1 MKRLYVGNLPYATT
15 KEDLEERFG
24 QHGEL
29 TDVKI
34 ITDRETGRSKGFAFV
49 EFKTEGDAEAALSE
63 DGMDFNGRPMRVKEA
78 EQKER
83 RDNGNGQR
91 QEGRGGR
98 PGGREGRG
106 GRRDARE

>member
-15 KEDLEERFG
+15 KEDLEDRFG

-29 TDVKI
+29 TDVKV

-49 EFKTEGDAEAALSE
+49 EFKNEGDAEAALSE

-83 RDNGNGQR
+83 RNNDNGHR

-98 PGGREGRG
+98 PGSREGRG